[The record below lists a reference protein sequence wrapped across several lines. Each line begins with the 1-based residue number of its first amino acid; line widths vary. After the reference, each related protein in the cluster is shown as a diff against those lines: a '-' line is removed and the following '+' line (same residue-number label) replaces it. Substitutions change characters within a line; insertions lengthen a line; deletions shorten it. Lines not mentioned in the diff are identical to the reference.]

1 MNESRIFSNALA
13 SATDDELVKAAAAL
27 PTELA
32 LGLLAIAR
40 ALRPRTGTERRAYDV
55 RLRRALT
62 KVRPHQ
68 TMLRTILKEAMR

>member
-1 MNESRIFSNALA
+1 MNESRIFSNAMA
-13 SATDDELVKAAAAL
+13 TATDDELVKAAAAL

-32 LGLLAIAR
+32 LGLLAITR
-40 ALRPRTGTERRAYDV
+40 ALRPRTGTERQAYDA

>member
-13 SATDDELVKAAAAL
+13 TATDDELVKAAAAL

-32 LGLLAIAR
+32 LGLLAITR
-40 ALRPRTGTERRAYDV
+40 ALRPRTGTERRAYDA

-62 KVRPHQ
+62 KDRPHQ